1 MDSANVKGS
10 WKMYIVTQVYQGIT
24 LDTINDIPTVLRDI
38 GWEEFRVTGKP
49 VQRREPVIQH
59 LVRLT
64 VIWNGDH
71 FQN

>member
-1 MDSANVKGS
+1 MKH
-10 WKMYIVTQVYQGIT
+10 TH
-24 LDTINDIPTVLRDI
+24 DIPTVLRDI
-38 GWEEFRVTGKP
+38 GWEEFHVTGKT